1 MSVTAVVGRRPC
13 WFYSTG
19 MLRPATAQATRTS
32 VLVLVLAAALMWVRV
47 ARAQGPALD
56 GGPGQ
61 VVTTPRAPTATPA
74 RIAVIDIRGDGVGG
88 ELAQELAVALGK
100 QAGVTSIADP
110 AIAAA
115 LVGPIVEEDTRAIA
129 DASRALQASRDEL
142 ARFERASAVA
152 QAALGQR
159 LLFDT
164 APSPA
169 TTALLAD
176 LAFAEGVAE
185 LSEPSDRERAGAAFA
200 LVHRLVPGRT
210 LDPARYLPEIVTAFA
225 AAAAAP
231 AGRATLAI
239 TGDGT
244 LWLDG
249 RAVGP
254 SPATVSVAPGD
265 HVAIAF
271 GPGRLARGARI
282 SVPVDGLAQINLPA
296 APASRQVQTVRA
308 RRALIGAPD
317 AATRATAM
325 VALARLIGATAAVLV
340 TRDGRGELATQL
352 WRNQAP
358 GFGQVRTALPGP
370 GRAEEVLTPLV
381 PPPPVVVVRPPLPP
395 RPPVPAGPPWY
406 RRRWAMASMAGGALA
421 ALATTI
427 VLMTGPGPDI
437 PVETNIST
445 ADPARAP

>member
-1 MSVTAVVGRRPC
+1 M
-13 WFYSTG
+13 
-19 MLRPATAQATRTS
+19 
-32 VLVLVLAAALMWVRV
+32 
-47 ARAQGPALD
+47 
-56 GGPGQ
+56 
-61 VVTTPRAPTATPA
+61 VTTPRAPTATPA
-74 RIAVIDIRGDGVGG
+74 PIAVIDIRGDGVGG

-254 SPATVSVAPGD
+254 SPGHRQRRPGQSRGD
-265 HVAIAF
+265 RV

-296 APASRQVQTVRA
+296 APASRRVQTVRGPARANQRPRRRDAGHRHGRPGPPHRRHRRRAGHPRRA
-308 RRALIGAPD
+308 RRAGDPAVAQPGAGL
-317 AATRATAM
+317 R
-325 VALARLIGATAAVLV
+325 
-340 TRDGRGELATQL
+340 
-352 WRNQAP
+352 
-358 GFGQVRTALPGP
+358 PGP
-370 GRAEEVLTPLV
+370 HRAARTG
-381 PPPPVVVVRPPLPP
+381 
-395 RPPVPAGPPWY
+395 AGQ
-406 RRRWAMASMAGGALA
+406 G
-421 ALATTI
+421 
-427 VLMTGPGPDI
+427 V
-437 PVETNIST
+437 
-445 ADPARAP
+445 